1 MKTYKVE
8 EISILFNVNKET
20 VRRWIRSGELNAIIE
35 SKKIGHKI
43 SEEDLILFAKIR
55 PGYRSILEK
64 VLGINIEG
72 GDINN
77 SILQSPDTKLY
88 QSLTKLIL
96 QREELFGKV
105 IALNARRSNLIKIIS
120 KINDEMYQ
128 SNLLISKFDKE
139 IDELT
144 TRLIKED

>member
-43 SEEDLILFAKIR
+43 SEEDLILFAKTR
-55 PGYRSILEK
+55 PGYRSILK
-64 VLGINIEG
+64 NVLGINIEG
-72 GDINN
+72 EDINN

-120 KINDEMYQ
+120 KINDELYQ
-128 SNLLISKFDKE
+128 SNLLLSKFDKK

-144 TRLIKED
+144 TRLMKED